1 MGLRK
6 KLGRGAAFA
15 VVLYLVLSGN
25 RGLWNLYQLNQEHG
39 VLESEIG
46 RLRIEIDRFQKDYS
60 SFGKSDPALEKVAR
74 EELNLIKPGE
84 LVFRFSRREGR

>member
-1 MGLRK
+1 MNIRQ
-6 KLGRGAAFA
+6 KLGRGIALA

-25 RGLWNLYQLNQEHG
+25 RGLWNLYQLEQERKI
-39 VLESEIG
+39 LETDIG
-46 RLRIEIDRFQKDYS
+46 RLKGGIDRTLRDYS

-84 LVFRFSRREGR
+84 LSFRFSHSN